1 MLSAPK
7 LSEPG
12 VWRGLLFLIDS
23 SAGVTLEGFLHYKVF
38 LKSFLQAAVGR
49 DSPTNVGVA
58 QYNTDVRILTE
69 VGQHRDAFSL
79 MKHIDALNFSGGGT

>member
-1 MLSAPK
+1 M
-7 LSEPG
+7 
-12 VWRGLLFLIDS
+12 WRGLIFLIDS